1 MADVNMLLHWDGV
14 GEKQFEAGVDRGV
27 LFVTDTTGAYGKG
40 VAWNGL
46 TAVNEAPSGAEENKY
61 YADNIKYASILS
73 AEDFGYTIEAYTSP
87 KEFDACD
94 GTADIA
100 PGVTVSQQARKAFG
114 FSWRSLIGNDV
125 ADLGDA
131 GYIIHIAYG
140 CKAQPSEKSRGTVN
154 ESPEPTTFSWTV
166 ATTPVNVANH
176 KPTAHLQIN
185 SMNVNADKLTA
196 FEEIIYGKAGSESYD
211 AVTPVGTENPVTEG
225 WYERSGSV
233 GAYVYTLSADTTV
246 DSSKTYYAKTTSGQ
260 VDPRLPLP
268 DEIATFF
275 NSQG

>member
-1 MADVNMLLHWDGV
+1 MLLHWDGV

-27 LFVTDTTGAYGKG
+27 LFVTDSAGTYGNG

-46 TAVNEAPSGAEENKY
+46 TAVNESPSGAEENKY

-87 KEFDACD
+87 KEFDVCD
-94 GTADIA
+94 GTAEIA
-100 PGVTVSQQARKAFG
+100 TGVTIAQQARKAFA
-114 FSWRSLIGNDV
+114 FSWRTLIGNDV

-131 GYIIHIAYG
+131 GYVIHLAYG

-166 ATTPVNVANH
+166 ATTPVNVTGY

-185 SMNVNADKLTA
+185 SMNVDADKLAA
-196 FEEIIYGKAGSESYD
+196 FEEILYGKEAVSGSE
-211 AVTPVGTENPVTEG
+211 AVE
-225 WYERSGSV
+225 
-233 GAYVYTLSADTTV
+233 
-246 DSSKTYYAKTTSGQ
+246 
-260 VDPRLPLP
+260 PRIPMP
-268 DEIATFF
+268 DEVANLF
-275 NSQG
+275 SAQG

>member
-1 MADVNMLLHWDGV
+1 MAETAIALHWDGV

-27 LFVTDTTGAYGKG
+27 LFVTNASGAYGDG

-46 TAVNEAPSGAEENKY
+46 TAVNESPSGAEENKY

-94 GTADIA
+94 GTAEVA
-100 PGVTVSQQARKAFG
+100 PGVTISQQARKAFG

-125 ADLGDA
+125 NDLGDA

-166 ATTPVNVANH
+166 ATTPVNVTGY

-185 SMNVNADKLTA
+185 SMNVAAAKLTA
-196 FEEIIYGKAGSESYD
+196 FEQIIYGKPA
-211 AVTPVGTENPVTEG
+211 
-225 WYERSGSV
+225 SGS
-233 GAYVYTLSADTTV
+233 GTAT
-246 DSSKTYYAKTTSGQ
+246 K
-260 VDPRLPLP
+260 PRLPMP
-268 DEIATFF
+268 DEIANLFKAA
-275 NSQG
+275 G